1 MIDENTIK
9 HCKLNKNILE
19 LKIKNTEHAIYQ
31 SQQIISES
39 EMDTKSLLYLK
50 RKIAESLNDLEILN
64 LIKLNK
70 L

>member
-9 HCKLNKNILE
+9 HCKLNKNILD

-39 EMDTKSLLYLK
+39 DMDTKSLLYLK